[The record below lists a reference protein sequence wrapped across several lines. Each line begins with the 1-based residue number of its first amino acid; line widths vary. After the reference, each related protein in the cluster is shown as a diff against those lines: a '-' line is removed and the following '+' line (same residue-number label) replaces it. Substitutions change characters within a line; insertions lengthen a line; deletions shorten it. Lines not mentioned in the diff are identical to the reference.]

1 MNPSH
6 NDVEYQQSLAENGAW
21 IEYDMIGMDYYY
33 ADQKAQCPYDNEN
46 ALAIK
51 NLIDNGFL
59 HSILLSQDVF
69 IKMMLKKYGG
79 FGYTYILTH
88 FKKILLSVG
97 VTNEQIN
104 EILINNP
111 RKVFSFDTG

>member
-1 MNPSH
+1 MKAYW
-6 NDVEYQQSLAENGAW
+6 VSLYTE
-21 IEYDMIGMDYYY
+21 IS
-33 ADQKAQCPYDNEN
+33 DQDN
-46 ALAIK
+46 
-51 NLIDNGFL
+51 
-59 HSILLSQDVF
+59 
-69 IKMMLKKYGG
+69 LKKYGG

>member
-6 NDVEYQQSLAENGAW
+6 DDLDYQKNLADNGAW
-21 IEYDMIGMDYYY
+21 IEYDMIGMDFYY

-46 ALAIK
+46 AEAIRI
-51 NLIDNGFL
+51 LIEEGYIG
-59 HSILLSQDVF
+59 SILFSHDVF

-88 FKKILLSVG
+88 FKNRLINLG
-97 VTNEQIN
+97 VSENQIS

-111 RKVFSFDTG
+111 KKVFSFDI